1 MEEKI
6 KCTLYRASTRRCRL
20 DVDEEN
26 SNGDDDYGDD
36 DYGDVRMITVMV
48 MAMMALVIAM
58 SLTMTMMMRSLRENA
73 RG

>member
-20 DVDEEN
+20 DVDED
-26 SNGDDDYGDD
+26 NGKSDD